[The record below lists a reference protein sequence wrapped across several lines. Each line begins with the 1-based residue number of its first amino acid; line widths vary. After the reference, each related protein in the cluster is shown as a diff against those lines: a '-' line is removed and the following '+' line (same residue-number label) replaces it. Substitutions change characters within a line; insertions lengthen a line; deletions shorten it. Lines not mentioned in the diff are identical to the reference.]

1 MSLGD
6 KGVARP
12 DTPAEVEGRPLI
24 DAEAEE
30 LEISLAGIWM
40 VNDQHTFR

>member
-12 DTPAEVEGRPLI
+12 ETPAEVEGRPCTE
-24 DAEAEE
+24 AEAEE
-30 LEISLAGIWM
+30 LIISLA
-40 VNDQHTFR
+40 